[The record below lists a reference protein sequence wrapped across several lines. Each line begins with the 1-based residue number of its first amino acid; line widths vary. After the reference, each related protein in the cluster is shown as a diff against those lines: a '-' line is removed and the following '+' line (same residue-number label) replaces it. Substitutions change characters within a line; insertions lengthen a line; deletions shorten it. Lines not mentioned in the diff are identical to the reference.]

1 MGFIQSLRFLLAHLN
16 TWDTPCNWI
25 YMRDILV
32 IKSEPMG
39 EVMVEKFP
47 SAFTGLVVM
56 IY

>member
-32 IKSEPMG
+32 INSEPMG